1 MKKKMIGIL
10 LILCAVLVLLQ
21 GFFVTWKISVWM
33 LAWVIFLAYL
43 SLTNFMER
51 QFGWGFIYGL
61 LAIFSLNGQYHFL
74 PISNSVVVLS
84 SVLAVIG
91 LNFLFKSPKK
101 DWKKRGKDAVA
112 LDIIAYGFCGII
124 ALVCL
129 VPFIMIVS
137 GSFSSESA
145 IIQNGFSLL
154 PQDFSLEAYKTVFK
168 DPMVVFRA
176 YGTTIGLTIVGT
188 VLGLLLQTMTA
199 YVLSRKEFEWRNQFS
214 FFFYFTTLFSGGLVP
229 YYVLMTQT
237 LNLRDSYLALL
248 LPLLFSVYNLLIMKS
263 YIVGLPDSLIE
274 AAKIDGCGEFRIL
287 FRIVMPLIKPALAT
301 VGLFIALA
309 YWNDWYNAMLYIKD
323 TNKYPLQYFLY
334 QQVNDIEAYKKL
346 LANNAAGSAVSAIS
360 LPTQSLKMA
369 LTIVVTGPIV
379 LAYPLVQKYFVQ
391 GITIGAVKG

>member
-1 MKKKMIGIL
+1 M
-10 LILCAVLVLLQ
+10 A
-21 GFFVTWKISVWM
+21 
-33 LAWVIFLAYL
+33 
-43 SLTNFMER
+43 
-51 QFGWGFIYGL
+51 
-61 LAIFSLNGQYHFL
+61 
-74 PISNSVVVLS
+74 S
-84 SVLAVIG
+84 SKNANKV
-91 LNFLFKSPKK
+91 KT
-101 DWKKRGKDAVA
+101 GKDVII
-112 LDIIAYGFCGII
+112 LNIIAYSFCGLI

-145 IIQNGFSLL
+145 IIKNGFSLL
-154 PQDFSLEAYKTVFK
+154 PQDFSMEAYRTVFK

-176 YGTTIGLTIVGT
+176 YATTIGLTIVGT
-188 VLGLLLQTMTA
+188 VTGLLLQTMTA
-199 YVLSRKEFEWRNQFS
+199 YVLSRKDFEWRNKFS

-229 YYVLMTQT
+229 YYILMTQT

-263 YIVGLPDSLIE
+263 YIMGIPDSLIE

-287 FRIVMPLIKPALAT
+287 FQIVLPLIKPALAT

-323 TNKYPLQYFLY
+323 TTRYPLQYFLY

-346 LANNAAGSAVSAIS
+346 LANNAAGSAAVSAIS

>member
-1 MKKKMIGIL
+1 MGSSSH
-10 LILCAVLVLLQ
+10 
-21 GFFVTWKISVWM
+21 TSKI
-33 LAWVIFLAYL
+33 
-43 SLTNFMER
+43 
-51 QFGWGFIYGL
+51 
-61 LAIFSLNGQYHFL
+61 
-74 PISNSVVVLS
+74 
-84 SVLAVIG
+84 
-91 LNFLFKSPKK
+91 
-101 DWKKRGKDAVA
+101 KRGKDAVA

-229 YYVLMTQT
+229 HYVLMTQT